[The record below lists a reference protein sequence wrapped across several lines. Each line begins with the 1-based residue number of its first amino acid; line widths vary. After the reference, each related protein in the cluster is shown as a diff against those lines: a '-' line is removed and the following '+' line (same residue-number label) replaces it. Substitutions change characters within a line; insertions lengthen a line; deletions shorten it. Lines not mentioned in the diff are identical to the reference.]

1 MDDLARTIP
10 SEWGGEVEVK
20 IHSEDGV
27 EGRVGIQLNLFP
39 YQDIYQDAG
48 AMVYMVVE
56 KEVRGSVWKVD
67 GGMWKP
73 GYLMGCISSVVV
85 GGAGGDG
92 VVCVLDDNDP
102 PKLKGV
108 YEGYGWKAIGSM
120 EGSDAMGRKAGGNW
134 GGVPARFNDDKEA
147 KTR

>member
-1 MDDLARTIP
+1 
-10 SEWGGEVEVK
+10 
-20 IHSEDGV
+20 
-27 EGRVGIQLNLFP
+27 
-39 YQDIYQDAG
+39 
-48 AMVYMVVE
+48 
-56 KEVRGSVWKVD
+56 
-67 GGMWKP
+67 MWKP